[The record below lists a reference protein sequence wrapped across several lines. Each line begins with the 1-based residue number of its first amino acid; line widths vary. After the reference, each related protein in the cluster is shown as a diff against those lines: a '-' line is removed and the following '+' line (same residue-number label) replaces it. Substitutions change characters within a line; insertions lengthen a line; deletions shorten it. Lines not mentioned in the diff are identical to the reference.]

1 MYVLGNLGIM
11 KLRKQEKLK
20 NERFVKVDRHHK
32 AKKNLILDFLKI
44 SKLKTL
50 TRP

>member
-1 MYVLGNLGIM
+1 MYVLRNLGIM

-32 AKKNLILDFLKI
+32 AKKKNLILDFLKI
-44 SKLKTL
+44 S
-50 TRP
+50 